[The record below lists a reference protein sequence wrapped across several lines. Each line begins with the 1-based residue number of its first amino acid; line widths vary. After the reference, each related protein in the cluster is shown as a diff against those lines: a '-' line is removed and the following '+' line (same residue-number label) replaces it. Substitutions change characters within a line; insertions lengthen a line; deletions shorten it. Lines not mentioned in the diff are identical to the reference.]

1 MSKKEDTVMSTNV
14 YGGPGNKAY
23 AVVGYLD
30 ALDPYTVLWEEYG
43 WKFIEYPSGSKKKE
57 SVSARL
63 SIYQDLR

>member
-1 MSKKEDTVMSTNV
+1 MSTNV

-43 WKFIEYPSGSKKKE
+43 WKFIEYPSGSKKKRAYLPGGASTKTLDNPPSE
-57 SVSARL
+57 TL
-63 SIYQDLR
+63 K